1 MSSDKL
7 YQVDIVYEF
16 SETLYK
22 KRIEAFNYI
31 ELMKEVE
38 ENFEIFSKNNP
49 RVINAKIFFGKEKII
64 IKQKVVEQLNRRKN
78 GKQRME

>member
-22 KRIEAFNYI
+22 KRIEAFDYL
-31 ELMKEVE
+31 ELMKQVE
-38 ENFEIFSKNNP
+38 EYFEIFSKNNP
-49 RVINAKIFFGKEKII
+49 RVINAKIFFGEEKII

-78 GKQRME
+78 G